1 MVIGQINAAIL
12 YLLSQ
17 IIIYPVKGLAGISL
31 QESTL
36 CKTGFLYDR
45 NWMLVDEKF
54 QFISQRS
61 HAKLALIRPTIIGSR
76 IYLTYK
82 QSSIS
87 FEVNEQIDRSFK
99 VNVWEDLPIAFTVSH
114 PINKWF
120 SDILKQPVQL
130 VKLKPETR
138 FLSDMYSSILREVAF
153 SDAFPFLLISEA
165 SLQFLNQKL
174 ETPVPMNRFRP
185 NLVMSG
191 GEPHDEDNFKQFSIG
206 EISFVGAKPC
216 ARCVVTTINQETATQ
231 GKEPLKTLATY
242 RTQNNA
248 ILFGMNVFSLN
259 KNGTIRL
266 GDPLVPLK

>member
-1 MVIGQINAAIL
+1 VVIDQINAAVL
-12 YLLSQ
+12 YHLSG
-17 IIIYPVKGLAGISL
+17 IFIYPIKGLAGISL
-31 QESTL
+31 QEASL
-36 CKTGFLYDR
+36 SQTGFLYDR

-61 HAKLALIRPTIIGSR
+61 HAQLALIKPTILGSK
-76 IYLTYK
+76 IFLTYK

-87 FEVNEQIDRSFK
+87 FDVIEQIDGGFK
-99 VNVWEDLPIAFTVSH
+99 VNVWEDFPFAFTVSH
-114 PINKWF
+114 LVNQWF
-120 SDILKQPVQL
+120 SEILQQPVQL

-138 FLSDMYSSILREVAF
+138 FLSDKYAAIPAEVAF

-174 ETPVPMNRFRP
+174 ETPVLMNRFRP

-191 GEPHDEDNFKQFSIG
+191 GKPHDEDKLKQFSIG
-206 EISFVGAKPC
+206 EFSFVGAKPC
-216 ARCVVTTINQETATQ
+216 ARCSVTTINQESAEQ

-242 RTQNNA
+242 RTHNNA

-259 KNGTIRL
+259 KNGTIKA
-266 GDPLVPLK
+266 GDLVVPLN

>member
-1 MVIGQINAAIL
+1 MVIDQINANVL
-12 YLLSQ
+12 YHLSE
-17 IIIYPVKGLAGISL
+17 IFIYPIKGLAGISL

-36 CKTGFLYDR
+36 SQTGFLYDR

-61 HAKLALIRPTIIGSR
+61 HAQLALIKPTILGSK
-76 IYLTYK
+76 IFLTYK

-87 FEVNEQIDRSFK
+87 FDVNEQIDGDFK
-99 VNVWEDLPIAFTVSH
+99 VNVWEDFPFAFTVSH
-114 PINKWF
+114 LVNQWF
-120 SDILKQPVQL
+120 SEILQQPVQL

-138 FLSDMYSSILREVAF
+138 FLSDKYAAIPTEVAF

-174 ETPVPMNRFRP
+174 ETPVDMNRFRP

-191 GEPHDEDNFKQFSIG
+191 GEPHDEDKFKQFSIG
-206 EISFVGAKPC
+206 EFSFVGAKPC
-216 ARCVVTTINQETATQ
+216 ARCIVTTINQETALQ

-242 RTQNNA
+242 RTHNNA
-248 ILFGMNVFSLN
+248 ILFGMNVFSLI
-259 KNGTIRL
+259 KNGTIKV
-266 GDPLVPLK
+266 GDLVVPLK